1 VQKTAPLAFCTPPDQ
16 PGTVSGQWRIRIRCQ
31 KQKAE
36 NQQREPDTETVMK
49 QTEQERR
56 RFERLFFSAEE
67 NISGIFRL
75 PEPYRQQALGS
86 IMDINQEGIGIT
98 FPKDEC
104 PQLVT
109 GDSLF
114 LIKIMDERF
123 FFMENIGMKIMWVLN
138 HRSLD
143 HMAMGCEFTQTSS
156 DLRKRISEIL
166 KKWPHTGQDE
176 RAGSH
181 FSVKTGQGQS
191 K

>member
-1 VQKTAPLAFCTPPDQ
+1 MFFSGNRPD
-16 PGTVSGQWRIRIRCQ
+16 VRNR
-31 KQKAE
+31 KQKIS
-36 NQQREPDTETVMK
+36 QREPNTETVMK

-67 NISGIFRL
+67 NISGVFRL

-86 IMDINQEGIGIT
+86 IMDMNQEGIGIT

-109 GDSLF
+109 GDSLV

-123 FFMENIGMKIMWVLN
+123 SFMGNIGMKIMWVLN

-143 HMAMGCEFTQTSS
+143 HMAMGCEFIQASS
-156 DLRKRISEIL
+156 DLREQISEIL
-166 KKWPHTGQDE
+166 KKWPHIRSDRGIISPFSGK
-176 RAGSH
+176 AGS
-181 FSVKTGQGQS
+181 GQG